1 MQMRKWARSE
11 AGGEG
16 GGVGGGGEGEAKLW
30 FQLELFLF
38 AVLKR

>member
-1 MQMRKWARSE
+1 MQMRKWARSA

-16 GGVGGGGEGEAKLW
+16 GGVGGGEGEAKLW

>member
-1 MQMRKWARSE
+1 MQMRKWARSA
-11 AGGEG
+11 AGVEG
-16 GGVGGGGEGEAKLW
+16 GGVGGGEGEAKLW